1 VTHWLEVSA
10 AAEPVERI
18 AVDVVLIGLFA
29 GERPLRG
36 SAGRADW
43 RVCGRL
49 SSLIAAG
56 GLTGADG
63 EAMLI
68 PSGGGLRA
76 PLLVALGWG
85 ARDAFDA
92 DRCRRAARDG
102 IERGLRL
109 RAETIALGLPG
120 PETLDLDLRLGAVL
134 AGAGQVPAPTGTS
147 REAPV
152 RLRLLAVADERAGVA
167 EWLRAAR
174 ARPLPAG
181 VRIERARPVEERPR
195 EIPRGT
201 SEASQTPGRPLVK

>member
-1 VTHWLEVSA
+1 VTRWLEVSA
-10 AAEPVERI
+10 AADPVERI
-18 AVDVVLIGLFA
+18 AADVVVIGLFA

-49 SSLIAAG
+49 SRLIAGGGLAG
-56 GLTGADG
+56 GEG

-85 ARDAFDA
+85 ARDVFDA
-92 DRCRRAARDG
+92 DRLREAARDG

-120 PETLDLDLRLGAVL
+120 PEALDLDDRLGAVL
-134 AGAGQVPAPTGTS
+134 AGAGEVPAPTGTPHD
-147 REAPV
+147 AMV
-152 RLRLLAVADERAGVA
+152 RLRLLAIADERAAVA
-167 EWLRAAR
+167 DWLRATA
-174 ARPLPAG
+174 
-181 VRIERARPVEERPR
+181 VEDRPR
-195 EIPRGT
+195 RTPRGT
-201 SEASQTPGRPLVK
+201 LEAPGAPGRPLVK

>member
-1 VTHWLEVSA
+1 MRWLEVSA

-18 AVDVVLIGLFA
+18 EAGVAVIGLFA

-36 SAGRADW
+36 NAGRADW

-49 SSLIAAG
+49 SSLIAGG
-56 GLTGADG
+56 GLAGAEG

-68 PSGGGLRA
+68 PTDGGLRA

-85 ARDAFDA
+85 ARDDFDA
-92 DRCRRAARDG
+92 DRCREAARDG

-120 PETLDLDLRLGAVL
+120 PETLDLDERLAAVI
-134 AGAGQVPAPTGTS
+134 AGAGDVPAPRGAQQ
-147 REAPV
+147 EAAV
-152 RLRLLAVADERAGVA
+152 RLRLLAIADERPAVA
-167 EWLRAAR
+167 DWLRAAR

-181 VRIERARPVEERPR
+181 LCIERSAPPERARRT
-195 EIPRGT
+195 PRGT
-201 SEASQTPGRPLVK
+201 SEAPGAPGRPLVK